1 VCVQSLLTGVVLSHH
16 SAWGGAALVHH
27 SRGCEA
33 PGVKMSDVLLTA
45 WSLMDRN
52 SYGKMCLYQA
62 VLIPHQSYHDDYVYP
77 SDRVVVSDG
86 DGMSFSTR
94 VPAVRYVWV
103 PVAVSYCARH

>member
-1 VCVQSLLTGVVLSHH
+1 MPDVV
-16 SAWGGAALVHH
+16 
-27 SRGCEA
+27 
-33 PGVKMSDVLLTA
+33 LTA

-52 SYGKMCLYQA
+52 SYGKMRLYQA

-86 DGMSFSTR
+86 DGMPFSTR

-103 PVAVSYCARH
+103 PVAVSYRARN